1 MNRLALRTTI
11 AAVAAAPLVALG
23 AGVAAAA
30 PTLHGDPDT
39 PGTQLNIH
47 SNSPHSFTCG
57 AIGVTGVGIGSAPA
71 NGSGPVNGAFFGDG
85 PAQGGCVGDD
95 GSIYFPA
102 GHAH

>member
-1 MNRLALRTTI
+1 MNTFALRTAI
-11 AAVAAAPLVALG
+11 AAAAIAPLVAFG
-23 AGVAAAA
+23 AGVASAA

-47 SNSPHSFTCG
+47 SNSPHSFSCG

-71 NGSGPVNGAFFGDG
+71 NGTGPVNGPFFGSG
-85 PAQGGCVGDD
+85 PVQGGCVGDD
-95 GSIYFPA
+95 GSISFPA